1 MNGAEPWSKT
11 MTTRKDDGRKLIQ
24 ITMLPDLYQQIRNH
38 CKQLDLPIT
47 IWVRE
52 LIKRELEQNEKNI

>member
-1 MNGAEPWSKT
+1 

-24 ITMLPDLYQQIRNH
+24 ITMLPALYHQIQNH

-47 IWVRE
+47 VWVRE
-52 LIKRELEQNEKNI
+52 LIKRELQRLESHEHLA